1 MAKTYRISVQQN
13 FIVKTTDIREVLLN
27 YEFSDFSSCNSIV
40 GETEYEDGSHTYTE
54 LSPCSCDQCECD
66 NVDDYTEEGTNC
78 EECYRD
84 CVVTEG

>member
-1 MAKTYRISVQQN
+1 M
-13 FIVKTTDIREVLLN
+13 
-27 YEFSDFSSCNSIV
+27 SCN
-40 GETEYEDGSHTYTE
+40 
-54 LSPCSCDQCECD
+54 CDQCECD